1 MIWRTRV
8 IKLCTRALV
17 TALRSQP
24 ATSSAAS
31 SSGCD
36 DIKDLSINIFKAPR
50 SHLRYMR
57 YAIWG
62 QGWRSGN
69 ASSGGCDDIKD
80 LCFRSILQHF
90 QPTQILSELYEI
102 HIKDLFG
109 LPVNFKF
116 LPFPSSCQI
125 KDLGTPLQADSQQWK
140 EVHFVIAHLQDYP
153 RLAPLLLISS
163 GN

>member
-8 IKLCTRALV
+8 IKLCTRAMV

-31 SSGCD
+31 SSVCD
-36 DIKDLSINIFKAPR
+36 N
-50 SHLRYMR
+50 
-57 YAIWG
+57 
-62 QGWRSGN
+62 
-69 ASSGGCDDIKD
+69 IKD

-125 KDLGTPLQADSQQWK
+125 KGLGTTLQADSQQWK